1 MFTVKAIPVGR
12 LGAAGTLARVVLR
25 PPSSPWVPVGLY
37 LPVAAAGVL
46 WNLSGARP
54 AAWAFLA
61 LPLAGLLFWTFVE
74 YVMHSEAFH
83 RPTQW
88 GPLRA
93 YQDSHLGHHED
104 PKDPTRIVARLSV
117 SLPLALLIYALFALA
132 LWSAKL
138 AALPFAGVTVGY
150 LSYEVVHY
158 GIHRWRRVRWVL
170 RPLVKHH
177 LYHHYK
183 DQTRCFGV
191 TTTLWDW
198 VFGTHRRRPGQEA
211 EKILY

>member
-1 MFTVKAIPVGR
+1 MLTAKALDPGR
-12 LGAAGTLARVVLR
+12 AVAAGAALIRVVLR
-25 PPSSPWVPVGLY
+25 QPSSPWLPVALY
-37 LPVAAAGVL
+37 LPAAAAGVL
-46 WNLSGARP
+46 WNLAGPRP
-54 AAWAFLA
+54 PAWAFLA
-61 LPLAGLLFWTFVE
+61 LPPVGLLFWTFVE

-83 RPTQW
+83 RPTRW

-93 YQDSHLGHHED
+93 YQESHLGHHED
-104 PKDPTRIVARLSV
+104 PKDPARIVARLSV

-132 LWSAKL
+132 LWSVKL

-150 LSYEVVHY
+150 LAYEVVHY
-158 GIHRWRRVRWVL
+158 GIHRWRRVRWLL

-183 DQTRCFGV
+183 DPTRCFGV

-198 VFGTHRRRPGQEA
+198 VFRTHRRRPEPEQTPS
-211 EKILY
+211 